1 MSMMHLEPV
10 TRENL
15 DAVLAL
21 KVNKSQI
28 GFVSTTAESLAQAYV
43 YAETAFPFTVCDDQ
57 DVIGFIIL
65 DVGAIVD
72 IMYLG
77 DDGDDTRSA
86 VVHLSINII

>member
-43 YAETAFPFTVCDDQ
+43 YAEPACPFAVCDGR
-57 DVIGFIIL
+57 DVIGFI
-65 DVGAIVD
+65 
-72 IMYLG
+72 MLG
-77 DDGDDTRSA
+77 Y
-86 VVHLSINII
+86 SIEKDYYTLWKLMIDQK